1 MINKLLKI
9 FRSKL
14 FKSSGIYT
22 LSNIFEKSIP
32 FLLLP
37 VLTRYLST
45 EDYGIVSMFVVLVGL
60 SIPFTGLA
68 TKPAVL
74 RSYYKKEIDFPAYV
88 SNTLF
93 ILLFS
98 TAGVSLIFALFAD
111 IISKYSGFP
120 AEWLFTVII
129 VSATQYVTNILLVIW
144 QAQDKPIQYGVFKIG
159 LTTLNLA
166 IAIGLIVGL
175 GYGWEGKILGQ
186 IIATALFFGIGL
198 IILWRYGLIKFKIV
212 KEYIS
217 HALSY
222 GIPLIPH
229 SLSTFLITM
238 IDRVFITNMIGI
250 SETGIYTVGY
260 QIGMIIGV
268 LADSFNKAWTPW
280 LFEKLN
286 EGGIQIKQ
294 KIVKFTY
301 GYIVGITALAI
312 FLSLIAPWFMS
323 FFVGTE
329 FSGSVQFVFWIA
341 IGYSFKGMYYMVTN
355 YIFFVEKTHLLSWMT
370 FVAAGLNIVLNYFF
384 IRSFG
389 AIGAAQ
395 ATTITYLIQFLLTW
409 YLASKVY
416 TMPWTFELKKE

>member
-1 MINKLLKI
+1 MLNKLLKI
-9 FRSKL
+9 FESKL

-60 SIPFTGLA
+60 TIPFTGLA

-98 TAGVSLIFALFAD
+98 TAGVTIIFAVFAD
-111 IISKYSGFP
+111 QISEYSGFP
-120 AEWLFTVII
+120 ADWLFTVII
-129 VSATQYVTNILLVIW
+129 VSSTQYVANILLVIW
-144 QAQDKPIQYGVFKIG
+144 QAQNKPIQYGVYKIG
-159 LTTLNLA
+159 LTALNLS
-166 IAIGLIVGL
+166 IALGLIIGL

-186 IIATALFFGIGL
+186 IFATALFFVIGV
-198 IILWRYGLIKFKIV
+198 IILWRYHLIKFTIV

-222 GIPLIPH
+222 GVPLIPH

-238 IDRVFITNMIGI
+238 IDRVFITNMVSL

-260 QIGMIIGV
+260 QIGMIVGV

-286 EGGIQIKQ
+286 EGGTRIKK

-301 GYIVGITALAI
+301 AYIVGITALAI

-370 FVAAGLNIVLNYFF
+370 FVAAGVNILLNYFF

-409 YLASKVY
+409 YLAARTYK
-416 TMPWTFELKKE
+416 MPWLLK